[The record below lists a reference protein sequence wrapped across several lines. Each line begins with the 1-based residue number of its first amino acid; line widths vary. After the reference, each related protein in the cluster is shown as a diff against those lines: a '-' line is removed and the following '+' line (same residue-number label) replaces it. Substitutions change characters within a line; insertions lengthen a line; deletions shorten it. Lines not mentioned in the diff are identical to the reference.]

1 MKKILILACSCF
13 LIAACNQNAKTSK
26 ASEADSTQVAGTQ
39 TKADAVD
46 FEGTYEGVL
55 PAADC
60 PGIETTITLNKDKSF
75 AMRSSYLERNST
87 FNEKGTYTVNVDTL
101 SLKNTKGE
109 PSYYLVK
116 DGKLYC
122 LTLDKE
128 VITGELADHYIL
140 TKKEQK

>member
-13 LIAACNQNAKTSK
+13 LIAACNQNAKTNK

-60 PGIETTITLNKDKSF
+60 PGTHQLAHIKAD
-75 AMRSSYLERNST
+75 YVST
-87 FNEKGTYTVNVDTL
+87 Q
-101 SLKNTKGE
+101 
-109 PSYYLVK
+109 P
-116 DGKLYC
+116 
-122 LTLDKE
+122 
-128 VITGELADHYIL
+128 
-140 TKKEQK
+140 